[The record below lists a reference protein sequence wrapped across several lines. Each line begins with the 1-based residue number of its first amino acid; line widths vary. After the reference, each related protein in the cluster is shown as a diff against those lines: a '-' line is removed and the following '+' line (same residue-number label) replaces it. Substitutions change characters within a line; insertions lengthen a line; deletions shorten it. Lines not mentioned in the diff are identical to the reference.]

1 MSVEGIEIKQYTV
14 SEYLVELMNQHG
26 NKLGD
31 EIAYRI
37 EDKDTGKVIVEANI
51 GQYVECY
58 ELIDPYMM
66 MKARIT
72 SIEKTTTYYEFKYGP
87 LANNAPLKAKTDK
100 IGYII
105 QIDTKNE
112 KVTTES
118 TEEKVLIYSIEPE
131 YIEKIANGQKTIE
144 VRKRSLPQWALN
156 KLEQGGIV
164 NAYGYCIKR
173 GSILSNDIGSYTTY
187 HMPPRYKRN
196 TDLNGKV
203 VIKFQVSGTTK
214 YVDCSDCTN
223 TENGYECENEFMY
236 LLSVDPILRKSTC
249 LEADEIEEYGNG
261 ADLYTH
267 HLTNIQLIE
276 PMKISDFYKVLSEK
290 EKSLLWK
297 MNLPTWK
304 KISKPPQSFMT
315 AIIYGGTNNG

>member
-1 MSVEGIEIKQYTV
+1 MSVECIEIKQYTV

-37 EDKDTGKVIVEANI
+37 EDKETGKVIAEANI

-66 MKARIT
+66 MKAKIT
-72 SIEKTTTYYEFKYGP
+72 AIEKTTTYYEFKYGP

-105 QIDTKNE
+105 QIDTKKE

-144 VRKRSLPQWALN
+144 VRKRSLPQWAMD
-156 KLEQGGIV
+156 KIAKGEVV
-164 NAYGYCIKR
+164 NGYGYCTKGKSR
-173 GSILSNDIGSYTTY
+173 LAQSPIGRIFIQNK
-187 HMPPRYKRN
+187 PKIGRE
-196 TDLNGKV
+196 LNGLIV
-203 VIKFQVSGTTK
+203 VKFQVSCSNR
-214 YVDCSDCTN
+214 YVDYSGCN
-223 TENGYECENEFMY
+223 NNENGYECENEYMY
-236 LLSVDPILRKSTC
+236 QLCELQNELKKTC
-249 LEADEIEEYGNG
+249 LTCDELESYGNG
-261 ADLYTH
+261 ADLYAH
-267 HLTNIQLIE
+267 HLTNIQPIE
-276 PMKISDFYKVLSEK
+276 PMKISNFYKVLSEK
-290 EKSLLWK
+290 EKNLLWE
-297 MNLPTWK
+297 MDLPMWK
-304 KISKPPQSFMT
+304 RISKPPQSFMT
-315 AIIYGGTNNG
+315 AYIYGGKNNG